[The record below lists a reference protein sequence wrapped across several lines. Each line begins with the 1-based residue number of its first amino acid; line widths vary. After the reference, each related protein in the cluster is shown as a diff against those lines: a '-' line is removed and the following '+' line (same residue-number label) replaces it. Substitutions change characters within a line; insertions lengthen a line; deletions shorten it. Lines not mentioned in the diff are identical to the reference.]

1 MPEDLCF
8 RGAHGLHE
16 VELIRSER
24 GKAFQQR
31 YCDGKKAGQGYKN
44 DFWQHTVAQP
54 EDEKR
59 RDSDSRDALRE
70 RDEGS
75 ECLFD
80 WRGPVH
86 DYGCEDAN
94 GNARGEAE
102 KRLGDGDE
110 AVVDEDVCVCGER
123 LCYREG
129 AGKQVARHYVAG
141 NEELP
146 CKNEEGDGDG
156 RIENAPGV
164 GAAGR
169 VGGAGGAGGASIAG
183 GTGRAGGVGV
193 ANGATVMRYMEDT
206 QCSAMIVGLVHFYSL
221 RWYYPDQ
228 VKGRSVSSSQPR
240 CYAACCGA

>member
-16 VELIRSER
+16 LELIRSER

-31 YCDGKKAGQGYKN
+31 YSYREKAGQGYKN
-44 DFWQHTVAQP
+44 DFWQHAVAQP
-54 EDEKR
+54 ENKKR
-59 RDSDSRDALRE
+59 SDGNSGDALRE
-70 RDEGS
+70 RNEGS

-80 WRGPVH
+80 WWGPVH
-86 DYGCEDAN
+86 DYGSKDAK
-94 GNARGEAE
+94 GDARDEAD

-110 AVVDEDVCVCGER
+110 AVVREDLCVFGER
-123 LCYREG
+123 LCYGEG
-129 AGKQVARHYVAG
+129 AGKQVAGDDVAG
-141 NEELP
+141 YEKLP
-146 CKNEEGDGDG
+146 CKNEQGDGDG

-240 CYAACCGA
+240 CCAACYGE